1 MKDQDFIFKIGKT
14 PEEKINNLNG
24 IISLLSM
31 KLEMELKYINIESII
46 QDKDKESVKYF
57 LILFINIL
65 KIKEIQKEKLE
76 NVHFNNEIELLKR
89 SCITDRDEKD
99 NKNDMNKDMNI
110 SFDLKLLRT
119 EKEKENNDIN
129 VKFNNYLKKISNN
142 VNNNLKQ
149 ISGNFDIL
157 NKNDLEKKTDLR
169 IFLIPPLKPKETI
182 EDLKNRKKFYF
193 SSKKK
198 NFHIYLSQKELIY
211 EVVQMIKK
219 NIPHK
224 DFYNFLVSN
233 DFTKKMLNII
243 KEIYSLHFLRHNN
256 IFISKHYLKDHEIDI
271 ISIIKRE
278 LGFFKKY
285 NKSKNKGNNK
295 SKSINQSNK
304 NIERL
309 SKIFKNIVWLKKF
322 NDYNCERATHE
333 IYENQIN
340 YEKNQKMTIKYIND
354 YRKLFLKL
362 ISLEKNKNSEDK
374 EHQQLLINMK
384 YYQNLEQKADLINS
398 LRKENNKLKILIK
411 NNMLI

>member
-31 KLEMELKYINIESII
+31 KLEMDLKYINIESII

-65 KIKEIQKEKLE
+65 KTKEIQKEKLE

-198 NFHIYLSQKELIY
+198 IFIYIY
-211 EVVQMIKK
+211 RKK
-219 NIPHK
+219 N
-224 DFYNFLVSN
+224 
-233 DFTKKMLNII
+233 
-243 KEIYSLHFLRHNN
+243 
-256 IFISKHYLKDHEIDI
+256 
-271 ISIIKRE
+271 
-278 LGFFKKY
+278 
-285 NKSKNKGNNK
+285 
-295 SKSINQSNK
+295 
-304 NIERL
+304 
-309 SKIFKNIVWLKKF
+309 
-322 NDYNCERATHE
+322 
-333 IYENQIN
+333 
-340 YEKNQKMTIKYIND
+340 
-354 YRKLFLKL
+354 
-362 ISLEKNKNSEDK
+362 
-374 EHQQLLINMK
+374 
-384 YYQNLEQKADLINS
+384 
-398 LRKENNKLKILIK
+398 
-411 NNMLI
+411 